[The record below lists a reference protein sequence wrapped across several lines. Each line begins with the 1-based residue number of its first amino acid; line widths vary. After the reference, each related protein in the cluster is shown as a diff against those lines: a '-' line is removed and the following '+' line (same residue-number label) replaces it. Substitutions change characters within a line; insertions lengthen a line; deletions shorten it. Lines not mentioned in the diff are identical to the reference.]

1 MVFRFRREANIMN
14 ALIQRVLKAGRQ
26 YTLFDYAG
34 LKITLIFLG
43 ILLGA
48 YFSDLFLDKVTLVW
62 IIFILSCLWIMYR
75 TFVKHM
81 R

>member
-1 MVFRFRREANIMN
+1 MN

-48 YFSDLFLDKVTLVW
+48 YFSDFFLDKVTLVW

>member
-1 MVFRFRREANIMN
+1 MN